1 MLPILVRNF
10 LVKHPELIY
19 CVDGS
24 FVLTNEQIKMGS
36 IDIIEYAKHE
46 AKDQISS
53 EIAHNG
59 GIIIRTLNNGSETFV
74 AGRAY
79 YVNMEEYIRNYIT
92 EKIENM
98 AKQIE
103 LTKDTMCAHDQHEI
117 KNYPRPWYKPKPE
130 LPKGTVL
137 KVKETWSNFYG
148 TYHRC
153 VTPDGEYDIPVENAI
168 EITPKVGELE
178 ETCASEVCRYR
189 GNGVCT
195 FRKGE
200 YCPLYEP
207 NAEEIAR
214 VRMERKGGKK

>member
-19 CVDGS
+19 CVDGR

-36 IDIIEYAKHE
+36 IDMIEYAKHE

-53 EIAHNG
+53 EIARNG
-59 GIIIRTLNNGSETFV
+59 AIIIRTLDKGSVTII

-79 YVNMEEYIRNYIT
+79 VVNMEEYIRKYLS
-92 EKIENM
+92 EKFNNM
-98 AKQIE
+98 SKQIE
-103 LTKDTMCAHDQHEI
+103 LTQDTMCAHDQHEI
-117 KNYPRPWYKPKPE
+117 KNYPRPWYKPKPM

-153 VTPDGEYDIPVENAI
+153 VTPDGEYDIPVENAK
-168 EITPKVGELE
+168 ELVPKVGELE
-178 ETCASEVCRYR
+178 ETCATEVCNYK
-189 GNGVCT
+189 GKGVCT
-195 FRKGE
+195 FKKGE
-200 YCPLYEP
+200 YCPMYEP
-207 NAEEIAR
+207 NAEEIDR
-214 VRMERKGGKK
+214 VRRERRLQ

>member
-19 CVDGS
+19 CVDGR

-36 IDIIEYAKHE
+36 IDMIEYAKHK

-59 GIIIRTLNNGSETFV
+59 GIIIRTLNNGSETIV
-74 AGRAY
+74 ASRAY

-92 EKIENM
+92 EK
-98 AKQIE
+98 
-103 LTKDTMCAHDQHEI
+103 I

-137 KVKETWSNFYG
+137 TVKETWSNFYG

-153 VTPDGEYDIPVENAI
+153 VTPDGEYDIPVENA
-168 EITPKVGELE
+168 EVVVPKVGELE
-178 ETCASEVCRYR
+178 ETCASEVCNYR
-189 GNGVCT
+189 GKGVCT
-195 FRKGE
+195 FKKGE

-214 VRMERKGGKK
+214 VRMERRQGNE